1 MRNCGARRSTSVTLA
16 LVASVMVLIPSTAAN
31 AQGGLRDR
39 ISDLFIFGPGQS
51 PLFLAGSGDP
61 SNPIPLQAH
70 GLHFIPSS
78 SAENA
83 SLIAFI
89 TDALGAS
96 VANIPIGSTS
106 GGETFRL
113 EGARA
118 GRTSASARPSLRVRT
133 HKLLGGR
140 EEAGDSRNGRSVRPP
155 GGA

>member
-1 MRNCGARRSTSVTLA
+1 MIVPFERVASSQASGPLMRNRAVRRSTSLTLA
-16 LVASVMVLIPSTAAN
+16 LVACVVVLMPLTAAN

-39 ISDLFIFGPGQS
+39 ISDLFIFGAGQS

-61 SNPIPLQAH
+61 SNPISLQAH

-96 VANIPIGSTS
+96 GRANR
-106 GGETFRL
+106 RL
-113 EGARA
+113 
-118 GRTSASARPSLRVRT
+118 P
-133 HKLLGGR
+133 
-140 EEAGDSRNGRSVRPP
+140 
-155 GGA
+155 

>member
-78 SAENA
+78 NAENA
-83 SLIAFI
+83 SLISFI

-96 VANIPIGSTS
+96 VANIPTGSTS
-106 GGETFRL
+106 GGVTFRF
-113 EGARA
+113 EGGAPVA
-118 GRTSASARPSLRVRT
+118 TSTSAGPIFAERAQTLGRGRVLAGKKPKRLY
-133 HKLLGGR
+133 LLPR
-140 EEAGDSRNGRSVRPP
+140 
-155 GGA
+155 